1 MASSNFPGIDYIH
14 SALDWGGKKGFDL
27 ENVRKVAERLG
38 NPQDA
43 PKVVHIAGTN
53 GKGSVSAA
61 IASILGSTGAT
72 VGVNTSPHLAS
83 LSERIVIDGNPIDDF
98 TLNEAALRV
107 KGAAKGVGV
116 VLSFHEVITIV
127 AFECFKHLEWSV
139 LEVGMGGRLDAS
151 NVVNSPAVT
160 AIVSIDFDHER
171 FLGNTL
177 ADIAKEKA
185 GIVKRGAVLVTGRL
199 PDEALSAVCEIA
211 YSKGV
216 KHVQFKQDYNLNIN
230 NINKLIGVDC
240 EFRSSHYGNLSFVPS
255 LRGEHQCYN
264 MAVAV
269 AIGKV
274 LGIGDKQIKYGVEN
288 VFWPGRLE
296 ELEVNGKKILLD
308 CAHNPA
314 GIRSLVSYLKT
325 SGLKDLTAGIGLL
338 QRENWQQIIDELL
351 PFINVWNVLTPNSDR
366 ALPAK
371 EIVSYLA
378 SRGICA
384 QCYDRD
390 YQGFIADQLE
400 KNSDERLLL
409 TGSIYLIGDLRGMLI
424 DKWRPIW
431 ERR

>member
-1 MASSNFPGIDYIH
+1 MSNSDLPGLKFIWSS
-14 SALDWGGKKGFDL
+14 LDWDGKKSFDL
-27 ENVRKVAERLG
+27 KNVRMVASHLG
-38 NPQDA
+38 NPQDI

-61 IASILGSTGAT
+61 IASILGAMGAS
-72 VGVNTSPHLAS
+72 VGVNTSPHLCC
-83 LSERIVIDGNPIDDF
+83 LNERIVIDGNPIDDLA
-98 TLNEAALRV
+98 LNHAALRV
-107 KGAAKGVGV
+107 KDAADGIGV
-116 VLSFHEVITIV
+116 VLSFHEVITV
-127 AFECFKHLEWSV
+127 VSFECFKGLDWSV

-177 ADIAKEKA
+177 ANIAKEKA
-185 GIVKRGAVLVTGRL
+185 GIVKPGAVLVTGRL

-211 YSKGV
+211 DNKGV
-216 KHVQFKQDYNLNIN
+216 KHVQFKQDYGLNIN
-230 NINKLIGVDC
+230 NINGLSGVGC
-240 EFRSSHYGNLSFVPS
+240 EFQSNHYGTLSFVPS

-274 LGIGDKQIKYGVEN
+274 LGIDDKQIKYGVEN

-296 ELEVNGKKILLD
+296 ELEVKSKRVLLD

-325 SGLKDLTAGIGLL
+325 SGLKDLTVGIGLL
-338 QRENWQQIIDELL
+338 QRENWRQMIDELL

-366 ALPAK
+366 ALSAK
-371 EIVSYLA
+371 EIGSYLA
-378 SRGICA
+378 SKGICA
-384 QCYDRD
+384 KCYDRD
-390 YQGFIADQLE
+390 YQCFIADQLE